1 MEKTSVLFCYVGT
14 VNIKALSICRKSARF
29 ITFNW
34 TCLKYFC
41 RLDQGSAK
49 TGPRSA
55 RCRSVKKLLLG
66 RAEPR
71 PNWSKSDWNDWY
83 KEHTAGAIDYHNPYR
98 SEHCAAE
105 RQAQISYSISA
116 MMTYELQYISMCQTF
131 IILLKV
137 RSQNN
142 ARLKPVRSAKKFA
155 YP

>member
-1 MEKTSVLFCYVGT
+1 MLKVL
-14 VNIKALSICRKSARF
+14 LSIRPGVSKHWAAVR
-29 ITFNW
+29 
-34 TCLKYFC
+34 
-41 RLDQGSAK
+41 
-49 TGPRSA
+49 P
-55 RCRSVKKLLLG
+55 VKKLFLG

-83 KEHTAGAIDYHNPYR
+83 KEHTAGAIDYHNPSR

-137 RSQNN
+137 GSQNN
-142 ARLKPVRSAKKFA
+142 ARLKAVRSAKKFA
-155 YP
+155 YPWIRSNYVS